1 MWTLQCQDQR
11 IRFVTDAGTFAHAQ
25 IGHTAGRKAS
35 ASIPMSHHGC
45 PLATHASEDIRKRIQ
60 GTLWYQMNAFGVRFI
75 FQMDPAM
82 IGQTKAARKLNHTI
96 QSIELIVVPQPG
108 FQAH

>member
-1 MWTLQCQDQR
+1 M
-11 IRFVTDAGTFAHAQ
+11 DAGTFAHAQ
-25 IGHTAGRKAS
+25 IGRIAGRKAS

-45 PLATHASEDIRKRIQ
+45 PLATHAFEATKRRIPS
-60 GTLWYQMNAFGVRFI
+60 TPWYQMNAFGVRFI

-82 IGQTKAARKLNHTI
+82 IGQIKAARKLNHTTLN
-96 QSIELIVVPQPG
+96 IELIAMPQQE